1 MAKGGFWR
9 KIEMMRQSINW
20 LRFQGLFYF
29 SKILKYFLSRM
40 NGVKVTEESLSK
52 ELDCEKML
60 QEETKNDKK
69 ETFSQIFK
77 YPRVMLRLLAV
88 CLIK

>member
-1 MAKGGFWR
+1 
-9 KIEMMRQSINW
+9 
-20 LRFQGLFYF
+20 
-29 SKILKYFLSRM
+29 M